1 LLVEGSPI
9 LLLRKVGSGANEKM
23 GNTSRKE
30 DDLIKDLK
38 ETTLSFEK
46 LGERYGVLRNKNQE
60 VSNISLN

>member
-1 LLVEGSPI
+1 
-9 LLLRKVGSGANEKM
+9 M